1 MLRKGEIGSLQK
13 GRQDYWSLERRQ
25 DHALKCVEGGG
36 SKVGKMAGQSS
47 QDHALKCVEGGGSK
61 VGKMAGQAL
70 EDHAL
75 KCVEGGGSK
84 VGKMSGQALEDAG
97 ALVSQAAKV
106 RHELLLK
113 IANGVA
119 RDTEKWRCESSP
131 NGNAILHRFCT
142 DKTSRE
148 PIRGVRKFE
157 EFVLNDANGFGEGS
171 LTPEGANAL
180 QTLKDRKK
188 SRGKRV

>member
-1 MLRKGEIGSLQK
+1 MFYQTGDTLA
-13 GRQDYWSLERRQ
+13 
-25 DHALKCVEGGG
+25 DHKLKCEA
-36 SKVGKMAGQSS
+36 AGNN
-47 QDHALKCVEGGGSK
+47 
-61 VGKMAGQAL
+61 
-70 EDHAL
+70 
-75 KCVEGGGSK
+75 
-84 VGKMSGQALEDAG
+84 G
-97 ALVSQAAKV
+97 ALISQAAKD

-119 RDTEKWRCESSP
+119 RDTEKWRCESSLD
-131 NGNAILHRFCT
+131 GNAIHHRFCT

-148 PIRGVRKFE
+148 PIDGVRKFE

-171 LTPEGANAL
+171 LTPEGAKAL